1 MLLYLRSGLPPHRA
15 ARGTRLRSLGTE
27 CLGLA
32 VTGMAVWLGRER
44 MLFRRAA
51 PRFTGEYFFFPKQEK
66 NCPHPVDKQGQKERK
81 LEKMTIFLL
90 RDRKLPQYYKTK
102 CIILRH
108 FTYLFAGKT
117 VNKLLLF

>member
-51 PRFTGEYFFFPKQEK
+51 PRFTGGIFSFPNRRKIVPILWINK
-66 NCPHPVDKQGQKERK
+66 GERREK
-81 LEKMTIFLL
+81 LEKMTIF
-90 RDRKLPQYYKTK
+90 
-102 CIILRH
+102 C
-108 FTYLFAGKT
+108 
-117 VNKLLLF
+117 